1 MAKRSFKKLAKRL
14 MDEHGTSDPFKIA
27 EREGIQII
35 FLDFKAWLGL
45 YTCVD
50 GVRTIFINSN
60 IPEFSQKIVCG
71 HELGHSQQTFK
82 EENYL
87 FGVNKL
93 ETEANEFDATIIF
106 SEEIN
111 DEDLTEFDIN
121 LLNEL
126 KKYL

>member
-1 MAKRSFKKLAKRL
+1 

-45 YTCVD
+45 YTCID
-50 GVRTIFINSN
+50 GVKTIFINSN
-60 IPEFSQKIVCG
+60 IPRFSQKIVCG

-82 EENYL
+82 EAVFMKENYL

-111 DEDLTEFDIN
+111 DEDLTDFDIS